1 MSSFLGNFF
10 NLLVISLNVAIL
22 GRVVMSWMSPKGG
35 DPLSAMLYQV
45 TEPFLAPIR
54 RVLPSA
60 GMFDLSPMVAVLVLD
75 MVILP
80 VVQSIQ

>member
-1 MSSFLGNFF
+1 LSSFLGNFF
-10 NLLVISLNVAIL
+10 NLLVISLNVAFL
-22 GRVVMSWMSPKGG
+22 GRVVMSWVSPKGG

-80 VVQSIQ
+80 VVQSIL

>member
-1 MSSFLGNFF
+1 MSSFLGNFI

-22 GRVVMSWMSPKGG
+22 GRVVMSWVSPKGG

-80 VVQSIQ
+80 VVQSIL

>member
-1 MSSFLGNFF
+1 LSSFLGNFF

-22 GRVVMSWMSPKGG
+22 GRVVMSWVSPNGG

-80 VVQSIQ
+80 VVQSIL

>member
-22 GRVVMSWMSPKGG
+22 GRVVMSWVSPNGG

-80 VVQSIQ
+80 VVQSIL

>member
-1 MSSFLGNFF
+1 LSSFLGNFF

-80 VVQSIQ
+80 VVQSIL

>member
-22 GRVVMSWMSPKGG
+22 GRVVMSWVSPKGG

-80 VVQSIQ
+80 VVQSIL

>member
-1 MSSFLGNFF
+1 LSSFLGNFI

-22 GRVVMSWMSPKGG
+22 GRVVMSWVSPKGG

-80 VVQSIQ
+80 VVQSIL

>member
-80 VVQSIQ
+80 VVQSIL

>member
-1 MSSFLGNFF
+1 LSSFLGNFF

-22 GRVVMSWMSPKGG
+22 GRVVMSWVSPKGG

-80 VVQSIQ
+80 VVQSIL